1 MVIGYDS
8 YHDSAQRG
16 VAVGS
21 VVASTN
27 QNMTRFVSSCSF
39 HKNDEEL
46 LNELKTC
53 IAKAVRK

>member
-16 VAVGS
+16 MSVGA
-21 VVASTN
+21 VVASIN
-27 QNMTRFVSSCSF
+27 NNMTRFVSSCSF

-53 IAKAVRK
+53 VAKAIRK